1 MLRVLRYV
9 IKHKKL
15 LILGTLCML
24 LVIGIDQISPLL
36 QMILVDHIII
46 EGKAEL
52 FKYVILAML
61 ILTVLKSAFGF
72 IKEYTYDL
80 IGVRVH
86 TALKNELFKHMETF
100 EFTYYDNMNTGE
112 LMSRINEDI
121 ENVWQTIGFGLRMF
135 VENIFYFTFS
145 AIIIFVLDWRLAS
158 ICVAFMIPISF
169 IAIKIEKLFGISYGK
184 LSDQTAIINTT
195 AQEDLSGMRLVKAFA
210 REKYEINKFLKLNQK
225 FYDINME
232 IADTEA
238 KYMPLIEF
246 LTNISSV
253 AMIIFGGVFI
263 LKGNMSMG
271 VLVAFSN
278 YIWNLIWPMRQL
290 GWLMGVLSRNQAS
303 AKKVFAILDRQ
314 TKVQSPSKNAY
325 APEKIEGDIIFNGVN
340 FKYQDEKVLE
350 NINLTI
356 PKGSKVAIMGTTGA
370 GKSSL
375 IQLLGRYYEA
385 YEGDVL
391 IDGVNVKDYDLNVL
405 RRQMAIVPQDTFLF
419 SDTIANNI
427 RFSKQDATLEEI
439 REVCKK
445 ACILEF
451 IESLPEGFNT
461 EIGERGLGLSG
472 GQKQRLAIARALLR
486 KAPLLILDD
495 ATSALDMETEHALL
509 TSLYELE
516 NACTT
521 FIIAHRI
528 SAVKNADLIVYLE
541 DGKVKESGTHEALLK
556 QKGCYYEV
564 FCKQYEDFNTLEKR
578 GVKIG

>member
-9 IKHKKL
+9 VKHKKI

-24 LVIGIDQISPLL
+24 LVIGIDQITPLL
-36 QMILVDHIII
+36 QMVLVDHVIV
-46 EGKAEL
+46 EGKADL

-61 ILTVLKSAFGF
+61 ILTVLKSVFGF

-184 LSDQTAIINTT
+184 LSDQTALINTT
-195 AQEDLSGMRLVKAFA
+195 AQEDLSGIRLVKAFA

-225 FYDINME
+225 FYAINME

-303 AKKVFAILDRQ
+303 AKKVFTILDRQ
-314 TKVQSPSKNAY
+314 TKVQSPSENAY
-325 APEKIEGDIIFNGVN
+325 VPEQIEGDIIFNDVN
-340 FKYQDEKVLE
+340 FKYQDEKVLQ

-375 IQLLGRYYEA
+375 IQLLGRYYDA

-391 IDGVNVKDYDLNVL
+391 IDGVNVKQYDLNVL

-427 RFSKQDATLEEI
+427 RFSRQDATLDEI
-439 REVCKK
+439 KEVCKT

-451 IESLPEGFNT
+451 IESLPDGFNT

-486 KAPLLILDD
+486 KAPILILDD
-495 ATSALDMETEHALL
+495 ATSALDMDTEHTLL
-509 TSLYELE
+509 TSLYKLE

-541 DGKVKESGTHEALLK
+541 DGKIKECGTHEALLK
-556 QKGCYYEV
+556 QKGCYYEI
-564 FCKQYEDFNTLEKR
+564 FCKQYEDFDALEKR